1 MAAPQTF
8 RQRSL
13 IRQHDR
19 RRNQRVNV
27 NLLGRFMLE
36 DRREFPCQTQ
46 NMSPGSVAL
55 TTPIVG
61 RVGERVVAYIDHIG
75 RIEGQI
81 VRAYDGGFAMTINAT
96 LRKKDKLAAKLT
108 WLANRHE
115 LNLPEDR
122 RHDRATPNDHDRS
135 RYRLPDGREYR
146 GPGHRHVAVRR
157 GAGHRGQAADRLAGD
172 GRQAPRQR
180 RPPFRRR
187 HRRRVRDPAD
197 QQLARTE
204 PGLSQRQRLLQIR
217 SGRPRA
223 AFLLRARQRKRMVSR
238 NQRQFDYTYD
248 LLCHCHLMLK

>member
-1 MAAPQTF
+1 MATPQTF

-46 NMSPGSVAL
+46 NMSPGSAAL

-81 VRAYDGGFAMTINAT
+81 TRAYDGGFAMTISAT

-122 RHDRATPNDHDRS
+122 RHDRATPIIPS
-135 RYRLPDGREYR
+135 VTISLPDGREYR
-146 GPGHRHVAVRR
+146 ARVIDMSLSGAAVALDVK
-157 GAGHRGQAADRLAGD
+157 
-172 GRQAPRQR
+172 
-180 RPPFRRR
+180 PPIGSP
-187 HRRRVRDPAD
+187 VMV
-197 QQLARTE
+197 
-204 PGLSQRQRLLQIR
+204 GK
-217 SGRPRA
+217 
-223 AFLLRARQRKRMVSR
+223 LRASVVRH
-238 NQRQFDYTYD
+238 FDEGVAIEFAT
-248 LLCHCHLMLK
+248 LQTAGTLEQNLT

>member
-1 MAAPQTF
+1 MASPQTF

-19 RRNQRVNV
+19 RRNQRVSV

-46 NMSPGSVAL
+46 NMSPGSLAL

-75 RIEGQI
+75 RVEGQI
-81 VRAYDGGFAMTINAT
+81 TRAYDGGFAMTISAT

-122 RHDRATPNDHDRS
+122 RHDRAVPTIS
-135 RYRLPDGREYR
+135 AVIVSLPDGREYR
-146 GPGHRHVAVRR
+146 SRVIDMSLS
-157 GAGHRGQAADRLAGD
+157 GAALGMEVK
-172 GRQAPRQR
+172 
-180 RPPFRRR
+180 PPIGS
-187 HRRRVRDPAD
+187 P
-197 QQLARTE
+197 
-204 PGLSQRQRLLQIR
+204 LLI
-217 SGRPRA
+217 GK
-223 AFLLRARQRKRMVSR
+223 LRASIVRH
-238 NQRQFDYTYD
+238 FDEGIAVEFAT
-248 LLCHCHLMLK
+248 LQTNTSLEQNLT

>member
-75 RIEGQI
+75 RVEGQI
-81 VRAYDGGFAMTINAT
+81 TRAFDGGFAMSITAT

-122 RHDRATPNDHDRS
+122 RHDRVTPNITS
-135 RYRLPDGREYR
+135 VTVSLPDGREYR
-146 GPGHRHVAVRR
+146 AKVVDMSLS
-157 GAGHRGQAADRLAGD
+157 GAAIAMEVK
-172 GRQAPRQR
+172 
-180 RPPFRRR
+180 PPIGS
-187 HRRRVRDPAD
+187 P
-197 QQLARTE
+197 
-204 PGLSQRQRLLQIR
+204 LLI
-217 SGRPRA
+217 GK
-223 AFLLRARQRKRMVSR
+223 LRASVVRH
-238 NQRQFDYTYD
+238 FDEGIALEFAT
-248 LLCHCHLMLK
+248 LQTVGSLEQNLK

>member
-19 RRNQRVNV
+19 RRNQRVMV

-61 RVGERVVAYIDHIG
+61 RVGERVIAYIDHIG
-75 RIEGQI
+75 RVEGQI
-81 VRAYDGGFAMTINAT
+81 TRAYEGGFAMSINAT

-122 RHDRATPNDHDRS
+122 RHDRVTPNITS
-135 RYRLPDGREYR
+135 VTVSLPDGREYR
-146 GPGHRHVAVRR
+146 AKVVDMSLSGSA
-157 GAGHRGQAADRLAGD
+157 LALEVK
-172 GRQAPRQR
+172 
-180 RPPFRRR
+180 PPIGS
-187 HRRRVRDPAD
+187 P
-197 QQLARTE
+197 
-204 PGLSQRQRLLQIR
+204 LLI
-217 SGRPRA
+217 GK
-223 AFLLRARQRKRMVSR
+223 LRASVVRHFEEGVAIEFATLQTVSSLEQ
-238 NQRQFDYTYD
+238 N
-248 LLCHCHLMLK
+248 LA

>member
-1 MAAPQTF
+1 MVEDLGVAQTEPLPLQMAAPQTF

-19 RRNQRVNV
+19 RRNQRVIV

-46 NMSPGSVAL
+46 NMSPGSLAL

-75 RIEGQI
+75 RVEGQI
-81 VRAYDGGFAMTINAT
+81 TRAYDGGFAMTINAT

-122 RHDRATPNDHDRS
+122 RHNRVTPTITS
-135 RYRLPDGREYR
+135 VSIALPDGREYR
-146 GPGHRHVAVRR
+146 AKVVDMSLSGAALAMEVKPPIGSPLMIGKLRGSVVRHFEEGIAVEF
-157 GAGHRGQAADRLAGD
+157 ATLQTASSLQQNLA
-172 GRQAPRQR
+172 
-180 RPPFRRR
+180 
-187 HRRRVRDPAD
+187 
-197 QQLARTE
+197 
-204 PGLSQRQRLLQIR
+204 
-217 SGRPRA
+217 
-223 AFLLRARQRKRMVSR
+223 
-238 NQRQFDYTYD
+238 
-248 LLCHCHLMLK
+248 